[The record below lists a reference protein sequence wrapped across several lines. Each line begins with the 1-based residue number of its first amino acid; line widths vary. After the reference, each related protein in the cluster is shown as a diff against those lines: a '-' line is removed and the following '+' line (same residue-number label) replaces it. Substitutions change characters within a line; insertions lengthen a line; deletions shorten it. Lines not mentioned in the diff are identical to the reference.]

1 MSNARYQCLRCEQIF
16 PKKYNLDKHL
26 KRKNPCLDKSVKVI
40 NNEQKEPSVDT
51 KIQSSEFQEITCEY
65 CQVTIKYRKNLK
77 RHYDSCTQYK
87 NKSSTN
93 NSLEQIDKS
102 SANNLLEQI
111 DKSSTNNFL
120 EQINKLKTEFQ
131 QQINELKQ
139 QPKVVEQHNHNHNHN
154 HNQILQVV
162 CVGNND
168 NYLDM
173 LTEELGFD
181 RALGFIKDCA
191 LSHLSGDCKLL
202 EKIYFANRNNEAP
215 IRYLDKNRKKIEFVD
230 EMKQKIIDLKGI
242 QLTRRLVNNLQN
254 SYLKGVNY
262 LINRNLD
269 NNLCPNKFLEEY
281 DIQSWNQHIYDLS
294 EASYQK
300 KIIAQLDIPCKSN

>member
-1 MSNARYQCLRCEQIF
+1 MSQIKYQCSRCKQTF

-26 KRKNPCLDKSVKVI
+26 KRKNPC
-40 NNEQKEPSVDT
+40 QSVDLEVT
-51 KIQSSEFQEITCEY
+51 VIDQIQSLNEADNELEEIMCDY
-65 CQVTIKYRKNLK
+65 CHMKLTNMKDVKK
-77 RHYDSCTQYK
+77 HYDSCAQPI
-87 NKSSTN
+87 NQSS
-93 NSLEQIDKS
+93 SQ
-102 SANNLLEQI
+102 
-111 DKSSTNNFL
+111 NFI

-139 QPKVVEQHNHNHNHN
+139 KPKVVEQHNHNHSHNHNHN

-202 EKIYFANRNNEAP
+202 ERIYFANRDAEAP

>member
-1 MSNARYQCLRCEQIF
+1 MSNARYQCLRCEQVF

-51 KIQSSEFQEITCEY
+51 KSQSLEFQEITCEY
-65 CQVTIKYRKNLK
+65 CQVTIKYKKNLK
-77 RHYDSCTQYK
+77 RHYESCAQYK

-93 NSLEQIDKS
+93 NSLEPIDKS

-173 LTEELGFD
+173 LTEEWGFD

-202 EKIYFANRNNEAP
+202 EKIYFANRDAEAP